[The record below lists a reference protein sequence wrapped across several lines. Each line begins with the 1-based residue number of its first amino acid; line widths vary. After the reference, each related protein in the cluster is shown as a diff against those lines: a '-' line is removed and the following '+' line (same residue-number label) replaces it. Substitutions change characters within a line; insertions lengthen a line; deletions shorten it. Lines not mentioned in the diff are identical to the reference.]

1 MMNAKQITEIR
12 LSKNLEQRI
21 AAELLGVSQPYLSL
35 LESGKRKL
43 TRELAEKVVKV
54 YELPPEKLP
63 LAEDWEDLAEM
74 NNDEIAETIAGLGYP
89 KFSHLQKGKQI
100 NPAQILFS
108 ALKKDD
114 LDSRIAESLLWLVY
128 TFYELDWDKLTKY
141 AKIFD
146 LQNRLGFVVN
156 LARQMAE
163 KIGDDGKVAAL
174 SAVEMNLEK
183 SRLLKEDVL
192 ANESITNAERTFLK
206 TNRSRQAKFW
216 RVLSDLSVE
225 NLDI

>member
-1 MMNAKQITEIR
+1 MNAQQITENR
-12 LSKNLEQRI
+12 LNKGLEQQK

-43 TRELAEKVVKV
+43 TRKLAEKVVKV

-74 NNDEIAETIAGLGYP
+74 SNDEIAETIASLGYP
-89 KFSHLQKGKQI
+89 KFSHLRKAAQM
-100 NPAQILFS
+100 NPAQILFA
-108 ALKKDD
+108 ALRKNN
-114 LDSRIAESLLWLVY
+114 LDSRIAESLPWLVY
-128 TFYELDWDKLTKY
+128 TFYEIDWDRLTKY

-163 KIGDDGKVAAL
+163 KVGDDKKIAIL
-174 SAVEMNLEK
+174 SEVETNLEK

-206 TNRSRQAKFW
+206 TNRPPEAKFW
-216 RVLSDLSVE
+216 RVLSDLSIE

>member
-1 MMNAKQITEIR
+1 MNAQQLAESR
-12 LSKNLEQRI
+12 LDKGLEQQK

-43 TRELAEKVVKV
+43 TRKLAEKVVKV

-63 LAEDWEDLAEM
+63 LTEDWEDLAEM
-74 NNDEIAETIAGLGYP
+74 SNDKIAEAIASLGYP
-89 KFSHLQKGKQI
+89 KFSHLRKAAQM
-100 NPAQILFS
+100 NPAQVLFS
-108 ALKKDD
+108 ALRKDD
-114 LDSRIAESLLWLVY
+114 LDSRIAESLPWLSF
-128 TFYELDWDKLTKY
+128 TFYELDWDRLTKY

-146 LQNRLGFVVN
+146 LQNRLGFVVS
-156 LARQMAE
+156 LARRMA
-163 KIGDDGKVAAL
+163 KKVRDAGRVATL

-216 RVLSDLSVE
+216 RVLSDLSLE
-225 NLDI
+225 NFSI

>member
-1 MMNAKQITEIR
+1 MKAQRLTESR
-12 LSKNLEQRI
+12 LKKDLEQQK

-43 TRELAEKVVKV
+43 TRKLAEKVVKV

-63 LAEDWEDLAEM
+63 LLENWEDLAEM
-74 NNDEIAETIAGLGYP
+74 SNDEIAEVIASLGYP
-89 KFSHLQKGKQI
+89 KFSHLRKTAQM
-100 NPAQILFS
+100 NPAQVLFS
-108 ALKKDD
+108 ALRKDD
-114 LDSRIAESLLWLVY
+114 LDSRIAESLPWLSF
-128 TFYELDWDKLTKY
+128 TFYELDWERLTKY
-141 AKIFD
+141 AKMFD

-163 KIGDDGKVAAL
+163 KVEDDKKIAIL
-174 SAVEMNLEK
+174 SVVEMNLEK

-192 ANESITNAERTFLK
+192 ANESITDAERTFLE
-206 TNRSRQAKFW
+206 TNRSPEAKFW
-216 RVLSDLSVE
+216 RVLSDLSIE

>member
-1 MMNAKQITEIR
+1 MNAQQLIR
-12 LSKNLEQRI
+12 SRINKGLEQQK

-43 TRELAEKVVKV
+43 TRKLAEKVVKV

-74 NNDEIAETIAGLGYP
+74 NNDEIAETIASLGYP
-89 KFSHLQKGKQI
+89 KFSHLRKAARS
-100 NPAQILFS
+100 NPSQVLFS
-108 ALKKDD
+108 ALRKDD
-114 LDSRIAESLLWLVY
+114 LDSRIAESLPWLVY
-128 TFYELDWDKLTKY
+128 TFYELDWDRLTKF
-141 AKIFD
+141 AKMFD
-146 LQNRLGFVVN
+146 LQNRVGFVVN

-163 KIGDDGKVAAL
+163 KVGNDEKIEAL
-174 SAVEMNLEK
+174 LAIEMNLEK
-183 SRLLKEDVL
+183 SRLFKEDVL
-192 ANESITNAERTFLK
+192 SNESITNAERTFLK

-216 RVLSDLSVE
+216 RVLSDLSIE